1 MPSPL
6 PPGGRRAVPAAY
18 GVPGRVVAF
27 SDHSIFRTWQ
37 AAAKPGPSPPNRVGS
52 SPNDAEREAGDMGDG
67 ADSEVGSWPGGP
79 ALTTVTYEV
88 VDHVA
93 TVTLDRPAAMN
104 SFNQAMCDEFAL
116 IWARIKSDDDVYV
129 VVLRAVGGRAF
140 CTGMDVKEG
149 IDRESNVWSQT
160 DPGQKLSP
168 KLNQVW
174 KPLVVAVHGM
184 AAGGAF
190 YWINE
195 ADIVIC
201 SEDATFFDPHVSYG
215 MTSALEA
222 IGLARRIP
230 LGEVLRWALIGLDE
244 RISAATAL
252 RVGLVSE
259 VVPREELWEHAD
271 RLARIIAAKPPV
283 AIQGTVRAIWESLD
297 STRTQALR
305 TGLSYPQR

>member
-1 MPSPL
+1 M
-6 PPGGRRAVPAAY
+6 
-18 GVPGRVVAF
+18 
-27 SDHSIFRTWQ
+27 D
-37 AAAKPGPSPPNRVGS
+37 
-52 SPNDAEREAGDMGDG
+52 
-67 ADSEVGSWPGGP
+67 
-79 ALTTVTYEV
+79 LTTVTYELS
-88 VDHVA
+88 DHVA
-93 TVTLDRPAAMN
+93 TVTLNRPDAMN
-104 SFNQAMCDEFAL
+104 SFNQAMLDDFAR
-116 IWARIKSDDDVYV
+116 IWATARTDDDVHV
-129 VVLRAVGGRAF
+129 VVLRAAGDRAF
-140 CTGMDVKEG
+140 CTGVDVKEG
-149 IDRESNVWSQT
+149 IDRHPNVWTQD
-160 DPGQKLSP
+160 DPGEHLSP
-168 KLNQVW
+168 KANQVW
-174 KPLVVAVHGM
+174 KPLVCAVHGM

-215 MTSALEA
+215 MTSALEP

-244 RISAATAL
+244 RISAQTAL

-271 RLARIIAAKPPV
+271 RLARIIAAKPPA

-305 TGLSYPQR
+305 TGLSYTQLGNPIGTAQVERSSLQRPKPTIR